1 MKSKIA
7 LLLCFV
13 LIALS
18 LFGCSEAELAY
29 LDMSKKLSS
38 ETSKVTGVF
47 TGEIDFDALAA
58 LVDKTTAKL
67 ASDGLYTSDT
77 QVSTELSD
85 LGLKGTQKIKIHYN
99 MLMDLKDSMAFQA
112 DFDVEFNNKTYNM
125 GDMYFDASKG
135 MYISKELVAGIYDFC
150 SDLFAGKW
158 DPLYYSKEF
167 RDGLL
172 KAFNDKDYI
181 FVGYLE
187 DGMSPEESAQIRA
200 MMGSMNQE
208 IYDDAYDFLTTAFSG
223 FSTGVLS
230 KISGGYKISLDGN
243 QLKTLITDML
253 QYMIDN
259 IDKVMGAYKDYTLKI
274 LDYAGLTEAEKAETK
289 SALDALFGPESQ
301 MKVSTVL
308 AGVKQMFISA
318 EQAGYLDF
326 LDGLKYEATVQQSG
340 DTYKQREE
348 TILKDNRK
356 TVFSFISESDMAIET
371 VEINLPT
378 SIISSDDFENG
389 MNLLENSY
397 NAAKSASISWWDYGQ
412 DSVFINYER
421 EKESPFSD
429 KREMRYEKYL
439 IIESRLY
446 VPLRSITETL
456 GEKVTWD
463 QNAKKAYIV
472 RGDDQ
477 IDMTGIL
484 KDSRT
489 YIKVRD
495 FEKLGYKVDY
505 KFEDGQHTAQITK

>member
-1 MKSKIA
+1 
-7 LLLCFV
+7 
-13 LIALS
+13 
-18 LFGCSEAELAY
+18 
-29 LDMSKKLSS
+29 
-38 ETSKVTGVF
+38 
-47 TGEIDFDALAA
+47 
-58 LVDKTTAKL
+58 
-67 ASDGLYTSDT
+67 
-77 QVSTELSD
+77 
-85 LGLKGTQKIKIHYN
+85 
-99 MLMDLKDSMAFQA
+99 
-112 DFDVEFNNKTYNM
+112 
-125 GDMYFDASKG
+125 
-135 MYISKELVAGIYDFC
+135 
-150 SDLFAGKW
+150 
-158 DPLYYSKEF
+158 
-167 RDGLL
+167 
-172 KAFNDKDYI
+172 
-181 FVGYLE
+181 
-187 DGMSPEESAQIRA
+187 MSPEESAQIRA

-356 TVFSFISESDMAIET
+356 TVFSFISESDMAIEP